1 MSYNVIKTIFFS
13 LFFLI
18 FSSQSVQ
25 AKKNVIEDGKKVKFD
40 YTLKVDGEI
49 LETTKDK
56 VPLRYVHGGV
66 NPFVKGLYDQLE
78 GMKKR
83 QKKTIVVLPEDGYG
97 IVNEK
102 AFQEIKKSSFPPEIL
117 LKKGNPI
124 DLNSPDGQTI
134 RGYIRE
140 IRENTVL
147 IDFNHP
153 LAGKTLI
160 FDIKILDVE

>member
-1 MSYNVIKTIFFS
+1 MSRNGIKTIFFS
-13 LFFLI
+13 MFFLI
-18 FSSQSVQ
+18 LSSSAVQ

-49 LETTKDK
+49 LETTKNK
-56 VPLRYVHGGV
+56 FPLRYVHGV

-97 IVNEK
+97 AVNEK
-102 AFQEIKKSSFPPEIL
+102 AFQEVTKSSFPTSFV

-124 DLNSPDGQTI
+124 DLNSPDGKTV

-160 FDIKILDVE
+160 FDVKILDIE